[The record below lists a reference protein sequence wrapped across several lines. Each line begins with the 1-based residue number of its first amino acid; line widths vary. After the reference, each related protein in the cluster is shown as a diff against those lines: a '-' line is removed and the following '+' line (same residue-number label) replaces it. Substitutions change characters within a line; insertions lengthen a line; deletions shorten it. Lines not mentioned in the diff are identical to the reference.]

1 MKYINTNIPVRLRTL
16 IASGDLQDY
25 SMVSVY
31 DRNDFLLN
39 REVWFHDAILMWRDE
54 LGIATQQSPKAI
66 IKFTLVNR

>member
-1 MKYINTNIPVRLRTL
+1 MKYINTNMPVRLRTL

-39 REVWFHDAILMWRDE
+39 REVWFHDTILMWRDE

>member
-1 MKYINTNIPVRLRTL
+1 
-16 IASGDLQDY
+16 
-25 SMVSVY
+25 MVSVY